1 MNDQQIEAEVQA
13 KGLTAPR
20 VTRSQIEDAIASI
33 DIVTHTSASGQ
44 ILRWAVLNM
53 VNGYAV
59 VGRPSVAVS
68 PANDDAELG
77 KKIATDNSISDAW
90 PLLGYELK
98 SKLAADAARL
108 ARMPHPPEGMGRY
121 TGTKDILAKPM
132 NRADYNA
139 YRGWELPADEDG
151 ADDGFLVEYIDGG
164 RANDSRH
171 GGYISWS
178 PADVF
183 ARAYRPLA

>member
-1 MNDQQIEAEVQA
+1 MNDQQIENEIQA

-33 DIVTHTSASGQ
+33 DFVTHTSASGQ

-68 PANDDAELG
+68 PENDDAELG
-77 KKIATDNSISDAW
+77 KEIATDNSINEAW

-98 SKLAADAARL
+98 SKLAHQAELRAEVETKTYSDGTTA
-108 ARMPHPPEGMGRY
+108 
-121 TGTKDILAKPM
+121 TGVSP
-132 NRADYNA
+132 
-139 YRGWELPADEDG
+139 LPSD
-151 ADDGFLVEYIDGG
+151 
-164 RANDSRH
+164 
-171 GGYISWS
+171 S
-178 PADVF
+178 PADRT
-183 ARAYRPLA
+183 A